1 MHAEGGSG
9 TEIVEFFFSTGNLW
23 RWWRRKREREKLR
36 ERNVNER
43 ESKKSNF
50 FFGFRDRFRR

>member
-1 MHAEGGSG
+1 MHAKGGSG
-9 TEIVEFFFSTGNLW
+9 TEIVEVFFFFG
-23 RWWRRKREREKLR
+23 RQPVEVVEEKER

-50 FFGFRDRFRR
+50 FLDLEIGLECNK